1 MKSSDVI
8 EALTQEGIQKT
19 KLDSVKNALAT
30 YVRIFDDEEITH
42 ILPRWDKVFPSFQD
56 HLTSIFT
63 LRNYVT
69 AIHEMFKSDA
79 IQAYHLDAGMSADEY
94 KNALTF
100 VEMSR
105 THLIKSANAEQRAR
119 RNSPA
124 KHEDTTMEPIL
135 EITETGENAEMG
147 ESREHDAEESSEC
160 RTLLECDVA
169 YLQIENK
176 VLQQRVNMYK
186 AQLETM
192 ESLFEKSLGSIADVA
207 KLKTTLR
214 L

>member
-8 EALTQEGIQKT
+8 EALTQEGTQKT
-19 KLDSVKNALAT
+19 KLDSVKIALAT

-69 AIHEMFKSDA
+69 AIHDMLKSNA
-79 IQAYHLDAGMSADEY
+79 IRKYHLDAGMSADEY
-94 KNALTF
+94 KNALSF

-119 RNSPA
+119 RNSPT
-124 KHEDTTMEPIL
+124 KHEDTTMDI
-135 EITETGENAEMG
+135 EITETGENDEM
-147 ESREHDAEESSEC
+147 ESSREQDASESSGC

-176 VLQQRVNMYK
+176 VLQQRLDMYK
-186 AQLETM
+186 AQLETIEM
-192 ESLFEKSLGSIADVA
+192 LFEKSLASMADVA
-207 KLKTTLR
+207 KIKTSLR

>member
-8 EALTQEGIQKT
+8 EALTQEGAQKT

-30 YVRIFDDEEITH
+30 YVRIFGDEEITN

-69 AIHEMFKSDA
+69 AIHDMFKSNA

-119 RNSPA
+119 RNSPT
-124 KHEDTTMEPIL
+124 KHDDTTMEPI
-135 EITETGENAEMG
+135 EITEMGENAEME
-147 ESREHDAEESSEC
+147 ESREEDASESSEC
-160 RTLLECDVA
+160 KTSLECDNA

-176 VLQQRVNMYK
+176 VLQQRLNMYK